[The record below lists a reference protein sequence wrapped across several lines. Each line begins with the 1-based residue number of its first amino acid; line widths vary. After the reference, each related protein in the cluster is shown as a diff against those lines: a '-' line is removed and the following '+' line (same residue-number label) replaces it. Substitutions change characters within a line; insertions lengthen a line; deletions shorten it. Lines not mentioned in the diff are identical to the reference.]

1 MSVCQ
6 ESIMWCTR
14 PSEVPQKYR
23 NKWVRIHSF
32 QCPVCGARTD
42 RNKMTKTKAE
52 IHKGR
57 VKTPICKND
66 TIHLEMTNK
75 KSGKF
80 MISED
85 LYLFRYDHNGVIR
98 F

>member
-1 MSVCQ
+1 
-6 ESIMWCTR
+6 
-14 PSEVPQKYR
+14 
-23 NKWVRIHSF
+23 
-32 QCPVCGARTD
+32 
-42 RNKMTKTKAE
+42 MTKTKAE

-57 VKTPICKND
+57 VKTPICKNEA
-66 TIHLEMTNK
+66 IHLEMTNK

-80 MISED
+80 MICED